1 MLILELLEDPEPLPE
16 PLPDPELPPD
26 PEPDPLPV
34 PVIVG
39 GVEFEDIEF
48 PEQPVEETIQ
58 QSTAKIATNCKKA
71 RFAQTLDVGL
81 GEK

>member
-1 MLILELLEDPEPLPE
+1 MLILELLEDPEPLPD
-16 PLPDPELPPD
+16 PAPPPDPD
-26 PEPDPLPV
+26 PEPDPLLV

-48 PEQPVEETIQ
+48 PEQPVEETTQ
-58 QSTAKIATNCKKA
+58 QSTANTVTNCKKA
-71 RFAQTLDVGL
+71 RFAQTLHVGF